1 MAKSSLLPPAE
12 ARTLPSNVKATLR
25 VNSPSP
31 KLVKISRSES
41 VSSLID
47 MSVGVGKETTEV
59 GATVVNVAGTDVCV
73 EVGSKEEEVGKT
85 STEKVQPFSTS
96 MINSQVLNNINH
108 LHCFIIF
115 SLSAIS

>member
-1 MAKSSLLPPAE
+1 
-12 ARTLPSNVKATLR
+12 
-25 VNSPSP
+25 
-31 KLVKISRSES
+31 
-41 VSSLID
+41 

-85 STEKVQPFSTS
+85 STEKVQAFSTS

-108 LHCFIIF
+108 LYCFIIF